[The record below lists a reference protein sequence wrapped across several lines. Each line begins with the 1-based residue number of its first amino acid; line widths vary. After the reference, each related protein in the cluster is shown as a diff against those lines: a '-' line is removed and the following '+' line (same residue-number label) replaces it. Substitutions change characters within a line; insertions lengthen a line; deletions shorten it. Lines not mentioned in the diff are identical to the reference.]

1 MKIQSIEDLQKSN
14 RPVLTKPTPEK
25 KDSQSI
31 QKAVEQTV
39 IAATASRAAVDKVS
53 IVVEDNMRL
62 TSSLVEQL
70 EAVINTLPEEAE
82 LSVWQKNLEDIGKR
96 IERLGAINLAA
107 IEEFDTESER
117 KKYLDSQNDELESAL
132 TTLENAIQKIDI

>member
-70 EAVINTLPEEAE
+70 EAVINSNREINKSKPVRLIVNRGKDKLIQSIDVLP
-82 LSVWQKNLEDIGKR
+82 L
-96 IERLGAINLAA
+96 
-107 IEEFDTESER
+107 TP
-117 KKYLDSQNDELESAL
+117 KK
-132 TTLENAIQKIDI
+132 